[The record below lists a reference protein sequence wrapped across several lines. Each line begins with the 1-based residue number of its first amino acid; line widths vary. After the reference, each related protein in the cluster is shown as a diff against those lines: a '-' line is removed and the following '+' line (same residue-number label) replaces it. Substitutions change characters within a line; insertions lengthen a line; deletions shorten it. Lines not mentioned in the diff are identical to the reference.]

1 MIQQTVLI
9 LDNKSVAPGYHRIRL
24 QCEAGFESARPGQFV
39 TLHLLNDL
47 SPLLRRPF
55 SLHQLETVGKA
66 VQAVCL
72 LYKVVGGFTQKLS
85 CLRPGDSIDLLGPL
99 GNGFQLPAG
108 ARRIFLAAGGIGVA
122 PLLFLA
128 QHLKAAGADMG
139 QCHLFLG
146 GQSQTDLLC
155 REEFSQ
161 LGMHLHLSTED
172 GSAGQQGL
180 VTAPLT
186 QAIDKQPPDI
196 LFGCGPTPML
206 RALAEMAKAHD
217 FPCQLSLETLM
228 ACGLGACL
236 GCALKTEKSETFYQ
250 HVCADG
256 PVFEGRA
263 LRF

>member
-1 MIQQTVLI
+1 MIQQTVVI
-9 LDNKSVAPGYHRIRL
+9 LDNNAVAPGYYRIRL

-47 SPLLRRPF
+47 WPLLRRPF
-55 SLHQLETVGKA
+55 SLHQLETVGET
-66 VQAVCL
+66 VRAVCL

-85 CLRPGDSIDLLGPL
+85 RLRSGDSIDLLGPL
-99 GNGFQLPAG
+99 GNGFLLPSG

-122 PLLFLA
+122 PLRFLA
-128 QHLKAAGADMG
+128 QDLKERGMDMG

-146 GQSQTDLLC
+146 GRSQADLLC
-155 REEFSQ
+155 QEEFVR
-161 LGMHLHLSTED
+161 LGMHLHPATED

-180 VTAPLT
+180 VTEPLT
-186 QAIDKQPPDI
+186 RAIDSQPPDI

-236 GCALKTEKSETFYQ
+236 GCALKTEESETFYQ

-256 PVFEGRA
+256 PVFDGRK